1 VPDRT
6 DEHNHRYHAAAHAM
20 QTGVKAV
27 AHYEPSETTPASLRI
42 GVNAAHVSVAALT
55 QLLLDRGIFTMED
68 YAAANADQ
76 METEAEAYR
85 QRLQTHLGGDTEV
98 TLA

>member
-1 VPDRT
+1 MSTQDH
-6 DEHNHRYHAAAHAM
+6 DNQRYHAAAHAM

-27 AHYEPSETTPASLRI
+27 AHYEPSETTPASLRV
-42 GVNAAHVSVAALT
+42 GVNAAHVSMAALT
-55 QLLLDRGIFTMED
+55 TLLLDKGIITMDE
-68 YAAANADQ
+68 YTAANADA

-85 QRLQTHLGGDTEV
+85 QRLAKHLGGETKV

>member
-1 VPDRT
+1 MSTQEQDAQ
-6 DEHNHRYHAAAHAM
+6 RYHAAAHAM

-27 AHYEPSETTPASLRI
+27 AHYEPSETSPASLRV
-42 GVNAAHVSVAALT
+42 GVNAAHVSMAALT
-55 QLLLDRGIFTMED
+55 ALLIDKGIVTMDE
-68 YAAANADQ
+68 YAAANADH

-85 QRLQTHLGGDTEV
+85 QRLTQHLGGDTEV